1 MNPLGLHA
9 LVWVGDWS
17 AASAAHAISST
28 ARLGFDLIEVPL
40 LDPATVDAAMT
51 RSLLE
56 EHGLG
61 AACSLGLDH
70 SADVSSEDPAVVARG
85 RDLLAR
91 AVDVAA
97 EMGAGDLCGVLYSVL
112 DKYPAPISPRSR
124 QHVVESMAWLSER
137 AAGSGLR
144 VNLEVVNRYETN
156 VVNTTAEMLDLI
168 TETGADL
175 GVHLDTYHMN
185 IEEDGMAQAVHQ
197 ADAAGRLR
205 YVHVGESH
213 RGYLGSGNVDFATFF
228 AAVRESAYDGPV
240 VFESFSS
247 AVVHPTLSN
256 TLAVWRN
263 LWDDSEDLGRHAHEF
278 MARHLGAGADQP
290 AAAAR

>member
-9 LVWVGDWS
+9 LVWVGDWTADS
-17 AASAAHAISST
+17 ARHAISST
-28 ARLGFDLIEVPL
+28 AALGFDLIEIPL
-40 LDPATVDAAMT
+40 LDPAGVDAEMT
-51 RSLLE
+51 RTLLD

-61 AACSLGLDH
+61 AACSLGLDPD
-70 SADVSSEDPAVVARG
+70 ADVSSEDPAVVRRG
-85 RDLLAR
+85 RDLLAQ

-97 EMGAGDLCGVLYSVL
+97 AIGAGDLCGVLYSVL
-112 DKYPAPISPRSR
+112 AKYPAPISERSR
-124 QHVVESMAWLSER
+124 AHVVESMAWLAER

-156 VVNTTAEMLDLI
+156 VVNTTADMLALI
-168 TETGADL
+168 EETGADL

-185 IEEDGMAQAVHQ
+185 IEENGLVTPVHE
-197 ADAAGRLR
+197 ATEAGRLR

-213 RGYLGSGNVDFATFF
+213 RGYMGTGTVDFDTFCATL
-228 AAVRESAYDGPV
+228 REVEYDGPV

-263 LWDDSEDLGRHAHEF
+263 LWDDSEDLARHAHDF
-278 MARHLGAGADQP
+278 LAQRLRA
-290 AAAAR
+290 